1 MWGRSNKSW
10 PFEDVNELPLWASK
24 GGGGKGVACPQ
35 EIKNVENFLW
45 TLTSFFIRE
54 SGDIDSQSVV
64 EE

>member
-1 MWGRSNKSW
+1 MNFLYGR
-10 PFEDVNELPLWASK
+10 PK
-24 GGGGKGVACPQ
+24 GEGEKGVACPQ